1 MPDRVLDPSVWA
13 ALDVASAGV
22 VALAARKTGRRLD
35 PKDVPLMGVMTAAIF
50 AGQMVN
56 FPVGFGV
63 SGHLVGAALAAI
75 LMGVGPAMLM
85 MTTVLILQCLLF
97 GDGGLLA
104 LGTNVMNMG
113 IIAPGVAALMYRA
126 LRGTRVGSA
135 VSSFV
140 AGWIS
145 VVVASASAA
154 AELCFSG
161 FPVEGVVWPIL
172 GWHALIGVGE
182 GLVTVAALQ
191 LVWRTRPDLAPAR
204 VRATEPA
211 DAAEAMI
218 A

>member
-1 MPDRVLDPSVWA
+1 M
-13 ALDVASAGV
+13 ASAGV
-22 VALAARKTGRRLD
+22 VAWAARKTGRRLD
-35 PKDVPLMGVMTAAIF
+35 PRDVPLMGVMTAAIF

-63 SGHLVGAALAAI
+63 SGHLVGAAMAAI
-75 LMGVGPAMLM
+75 LMGIGPAMLM

-104 LGTNVMNMG
+104 LGANIMNMG
-113 IIAPGVAALMYRA
+113 IIAPGVAVLVHSA

-140 AGWIS
+140 AGWTS
-145 VVVASASAA
+145 VVAASAGAA
-154 AELCFSG
+154 AGLCLSG
-161 FPVEGVVWPIL
+161 FPADGVVWPIL
-172 GWHALIGVGE
+172 GWHSVIGVGE

-204 VRATEPA
+204 AKSSKPAEATEA
-211 DAAEAMI
+211 VTA
-218 A
+218 